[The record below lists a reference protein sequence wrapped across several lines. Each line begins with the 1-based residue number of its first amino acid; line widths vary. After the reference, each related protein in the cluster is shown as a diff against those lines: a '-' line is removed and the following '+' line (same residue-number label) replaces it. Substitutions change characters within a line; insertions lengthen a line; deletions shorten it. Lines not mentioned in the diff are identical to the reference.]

1 MTQPTAEEQ
10 QKAALGSPGKLKTAI
25 AASVGAV
32 IENYDFLAFGTAS
45 ALYFGDAFFP
55 SSSPTIGTL
64 LALLTFGVGFLA
76 RPIGGALGGHFGD
89 RFGRKPVLV
98 TSLLVMGFATF
109 AIGLLPTYAQ
119 IGIAAPIILVVV
131 RLIQGLAYGA
141 EWGGAVMMVFEHAPW
156 RSKGRYAAI
165 PQAGSPAGI
174 ALATVVFIASGQL
187 DSDWAWRLPFL
198 ASSIL
203 VGVGLFIRL
212 KLEES
217 PDFEHAKEA
226 GEILK
231 NPVGEVVR
239 SGWRTILRI
248 IALRIIESSSYYIVA
263 TFLLGHI
270 NRSHP
275 DAKQSTLVAL
285 LIACLLAIP
294 AVIASGALSDR
305 IGRKTVYLAAA
316 IVMISFGF
324 PMFLLTNGGDPFL
337 IVVAYVLGISVIW
350 GSLAGVQGAWFGE
363 LFPTNTRNS
372 GVSLGYQLASSISG
386 FAPFITGALAATFG
400 WVGGSLFYMLAG
412 VIGLV
417 GVLVTRE
424 TWGKAERQRVGD
436 ILDGQGPSTQTCAPS
451 RHSPVS

>member
-1 MTQPTAEEQ
+1 M
-10 QKAALGSPGKLKTAI
+10 
-25 AASVGAV
+25 
-32 IENYDFLAFGTAS
+32 
-45 ALYFGDAFFP
+45 
-55 SSSPTIGTL
+55 
-64 LALLTFGVGFLA
+64 
-76 RPIGGALGGHFGD
+76 
-89 RFGRKPVLV
+89 
-98 TSLLVMGFATF
+98 
-109 AIGLLPTYAQ
+109 
-119 IGIAAPIILVVV
+119 
-131 RLIQGLAYGA
+131 
-141 EWGGAVMMVFEHAPW
+141 
-156 RSKGRYAAI
+156 
-165 PQAGSPAGI
+165 
-174 ALATVVFIASGQL
+174 
-187 DSDWAWRLPFL
+187 
-198 ASSIL
+198 
-203 VGVGLFIRL
+203 
-212 KLEES
+212 
-217 PDFEHAKEA
+217 
-226 GEILK
+226 
-231 NPVGEVVR
+231 
-239 SGWRTILRI
+239 RI